1 MACNIDRLRGEKTVK
16 RIRNIFFMLVLVTTL
31 LAQTRQEPQPI
42 ALIHVTVIDATGAAP
57 EADMTVILSGDRISE
72 IGKSGKVRIPKNA
85 RVIDA
90 RGKFLIPGLWD
101 MHVHAWNRES
111 LTLLVA
117 NGVIG
122 VREMFG
128 SIDSIQGWRK
138 QVEEGA
144 LVLPRMVAAG
154 PIVDGPKPIW
164 PGSIAV
170 GNEEEGRQAVTKVK
184 NGGSDFVKVYSMLP
198 REAYFAIADEA
209 KKQGIPFA
217 GHVPSQVKAS
227 EASDAGQKS
236 IEHLTGILHACST
249 KEDELLKEIT
259 EAMRK
264 PDASTLNYLRQ
275 LRAQNKT
282 LLETY
287 SEEKARAL
295 FARFVKNGTYQSPT
309 LAVLRAITFIS
320 DPEFTSDARMKYISP
335 SVKSYWQNSSFARP
349 RSAERVALDKQIF
362 QKHLEIVGA
371 MRKAGVEMLAGTDL
385 GNPYVFPGF
394 SLHDE
399 LALLVKAGLTPMEA
413 LQSATRNAARFLGKL
428 NSTGTIEKGKM
439 ADLVLLDADPL
450 ADIAN
455 TQKIDSVIVGGRLIA
470 KSELQKMMAEV
481 EAAANRK

>member
-1 MACNIDRLRGEKTVK
+1 M
-16 RIRNIFFMLVLVTTL
+16 
-31 LAQTRQEPQPI
+31 RQEPQPI
-42 ALIHVTVIDATGAAP
+42 ALIHVTVIDATGSAP
-57 EADMTVILSGDRISE
+57 KADMTVILSGDRISE
-72 IGKSGKVRIPKNA
+72 IGKSGKVRVPKNA

-101 MHVHAWNRES
+101 MHVHAWNKES

-128 SIDSIQGWRK
+128 SIDSIGGWRK
-138 QVEEGA
+138 EVEEGK
-144 LVLPRMVAAG
+144 LILPRMVAAG
-154 PIVDGPKPIW
+154 PIVDGPKPFW

-170 GNEEEGRQAVTKVK
+170 SNEEEGRQAVTKVK

-209 KKQGIPFA
+209 RKQGISFA

-236 IEHLTGILHACST
+236 IEHLTGILHACSS

-259 EAMRK
+259 DVMRK
-264 PDASTLNYLRQ
+264 PDASTIGYLR
-275 LRAQNKT
+275 RVGAQNKT

-287 SEEKARAL
+287 SEEKAGAL

-309 LAVLRAITFIS
+309 LTVLRMIAFVS
-320 DPEFTSDARMKYISP
+320 DPEFTRDARMKYISS
-335 SVKSYWQNSSFARP
+335 SVKSYWQNSLFARP
-349 RSAERVALDKQIF
+349 RSPESLALDKRLF

-385 GNPYVFPGF
+385 GNPYIFPGF

-399 LALLVKAGLTPMEA
+399 LALLVKAGLTHMEA
-413 LQSATRNAARFLGKL
+413 LQSATRNPARFLGRL
-428 NSTGTIEKGKM
+428 NSTGTIEKGKT

-455 TQKIDSVIVGGRLIA
+455 TQKIDVVIVGGRLIL

>member
-1 MACNIDRLRGEKTVK
+1 VK
-16 RIRNIFFMLVLVTTL
+16 RIRIVFFILALTTAL
-31 LAQTRQEPQPI
+31 SAQTRQEPASI
-42 ALIHVTVIDATGAAP
+42 ALIHVTVIDATGSAP
-57 EADMTVILSGDRISE
+57 KADMTVILSGDRISE
-72 IGKSGKVRIPKNA
+72 IGKSGKVRIPNNA

-101 MHVHAWNRES
+101 MHVHAWNKEA

-117 NGVIG
+117 NGVTG

-128 SIDSIQGWRK
+128 SLQSIQAWRK
-138 QVEEGA
+138 ETQEGA
-144 LVLPRMVAAG
+144 LILPRMVAAG
-154 PIVDGPKPIW
+154 PIVDGPKPFW

-170 GNEEEGRQAVTKVK
+170 SNEAEGRQAVTKVK
-184 NGGSDFVKVYSMLP
+184 SDGSDFVKVYSMLP

-217 GHVPSQVKAS
+217 GHVPSQVRAS

-236 IEHLTGILHACST
+236 IEHLTGILHACSS

-259 EAMRK
+259 DVMRK
-264 PDASTLNYLRQ
+264 PDASTIDYLR
-275 LRAQNKT
+275 RVGAQNKT

-309 LAVLRAITFIS
+309 LTVLRMIASIG

-335 SVKSYWQNSSFARP
+335 SVKSYWQNSLFARP
-349 RSAERVALDKQIF
+349 RSPQSLALDKRLF
-362 QKHLEIVGA
+362 QKYLDVVGA
-371 MRKAGVEMLAGTDL
+371 MRKAGVEILAGTDL
-385 GNPYVFPGF
+385 GNPYIFPGF

-413 LQSATRNAARFLGKL
+413 LQSATRNPARFLGTL
-428 NSTGTIEKGKM
+428 NSTGTVEKGKT

-455 TQKIDSVIVGGRLIA
+455 TQRIDSVIVGGRLIV
-470 KSELQKMMAEV
+470 KSELQKMRDEV
-481 EAAANRK
+481 EAAASRK